1 MKNVDLIIL
10 CGGFGTRLKTISK
23 NTPKILCRINERPFL
38 EHLLEKI
45 LTYNFSNIILS
56 CGYLGDQI
64 EVWVVGNGFK
74 DKIITIQEDYPLGL
88 AELF

>member
-23 NTPKILCRINERPFL
+23 NTPKILCKINEKPFL
-38 EHLLEKI
+38 EHLLKKI
-45 LTYNFSNIILS
+45 LPYNFSNVILS

-64 EVWVVGNGFK
+64 RG
-74 DKIITIQEDYPLGL
+74 LGCGKWI
-88 AELF
+88 